1 MYTKEMLESIKKVE
15 ATRAERLANVK
26 AGIHPRRMTAEEKEQ
41 VKMENHP
48 DYIASQFAE
57 LQIGPNKG
65 EKVPLELAE
74 LLQANSRIN
83 PKDIDLSR
91 TDYETD
97 VLIIGGGGAG
107 SAAAIMA
114 HENGADVMI
123 VTKLRHGDANTMM
136 AEGGIQAAD
145 KPNDSPAQHY
155 LDVMGGGHF
164 TNVPELVYK
173 LVNDAPVC
181 IKWLNDLGVMFDK
194 EADGT
199 MVTTHGGGTSR
210 KRMHA
215 CKDYS
220 GAEIMRVLRD
230 EVQNR
235 QIPVVDF
242 CAAVELIKD
251 EKGRAT
257 GAVLMNMETKEI
269 LIARA
274 KTVVIATGG
283 AGRMHY
289 QGFPTSNHY
298 GATADGLVLAY
309 RAGAP
314 LLYAYTLQYHP
325 TGVAYPS
332 QIFGALV
339 TEKVRSI
346 GAQLVNKDGEPFIYS
361 LETRDICASGVIREC
376 KRGGGVDTFNGGQGV
391 WLDSPMIDML
401 HGEGTIEKRIP
412 AMMRMYLKYG
422 IDMRKQPILIYP
434 TLHYQNGGIKI
445 GANGMSDVENLFVAG
460 EAVGGIH
467 GENRLMGNSLLDII
481 VFGRNA
487 GTNAA
492 AAAKKIDK
500 LGKPTLKHV
509 KDFAAEQKAAGIKT
523 DKCSPILLPNY
534 ARGAKPI

>member
-1 MYTKEMLESIKKVE
+1 
-15 ATRAERLANVK
+15 
-26 AGIHPRRMTAEEKEQ
+26 
-41 VKMENHP
+41 
-48 DYIASQFAE
+48 
-57 LQIGPNKG
+57 
-65 EKVPLELAE
+65 
-74 LLQANSRIN
+74 
-83 PKDIDLSR
+83 
-91 TDYETD
+91 
-97 VLIIGGGGAG
+97 
-107 SAAAIMA
+107 
-114 HENGADVMI
+114 
-123 VTKLRHGDANTMM
+123 
-136 AEGGIQAAD
+136 
-145 KPNDSPAQHY
+145 
-155 LDVMGGGHF
+155 
-164 TNVPELVYK
+164 
-173 LVNDAPVC
+173 
-181 IKWLNDLGVMFDK
+181 
-194 EADGT
+194 
-199 MVTTHGGGTSR
+199 
-210 KRMHA
+210 MHA

-242 CAAVELIKD
+242 CAAIEIIKD
-251 EKGRAT
+251 DKGRAT

-445 GANGMSDVENLFVAG
+445 AQNGMSDVENLFVAG

-487 GTNAA
+487 GVNAA

-509 KDFAAEQKAAGIKT
+509 TDFAAEQKAAGIKT
-523 DKCSPILLPNY
+523 DKCSPILIPNY
-534 ARGAKPI
+534 ARGAKPL